1 MSRQRE
7 NLRSHEGRN
16 YLRKKVSVTKKNGKE
31 MKKKQNSATETT
43 QSGRTRRKQRQ
54 NKRSKTRMVPSV
66 KIRTRE
72 S

>member
-1 MSRQRE
+1 M
-7 NLRSHEGRN
+7 
-16 YLRKKVSVTKKNGKE
+16 TKNGKE

-43 QSGRTRRKQRQ
+43 QRGRTGRKQRQ

-72 S
+72 SYMRLSRAVQES